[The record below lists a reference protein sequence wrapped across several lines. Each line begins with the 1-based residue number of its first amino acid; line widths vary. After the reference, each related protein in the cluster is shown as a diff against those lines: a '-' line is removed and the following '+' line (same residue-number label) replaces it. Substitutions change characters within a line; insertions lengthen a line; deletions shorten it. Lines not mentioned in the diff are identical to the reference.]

1 MPRPDFL
8 DLPARTTK
16 PRRTGI
22 THVLDAGLPVSEA
35 AGLLESCGAYVDVW
49 KLGWGVAYLD
59 PNLEAKLELL
69 AAHGV
74 LASPGGTL
82 LEIAWAQGRA
92 AEFLGWARSVGF
104 PCVEVSAGT
113 VAMAAGE
120 KAALIAEAA
129 EHFIVLAEVG
139 AKDPEVR
146 MTPGEWAAAAA
157 RDLAAGAT
165 WILAEGRASGTVGI
179 YSGSGAVR
187 EAVVAAMV
195 DAAGADSVVF
205 EAPQEGQ
212 QAWFVRRFGPDVNLA
227 NIRPAGALGLETLRL
242 SLRADTYR
250 APSPIPA
257 AACGT

>member
-1 MPRPDFL
+1 MPGPDFL

-22 THVLDAGLPVSEA
+22 THVLDSGLPVGEA
-35 AGLLESCGAYVDVW
+35 AGLLETCGAYVDVW

-92 AEFLGWARSVGF
+92 AQFLGWARAAGF

-113 VAMAAGE
+113 VAMEAGE
-120 KAALIAEAA
+120 KASLIAEAA

-146 MTPGEWAAAAA
+146 MTPGEWAVAAA

-179 YSGSGAVR
+179 YTGSGEVR
-187 EAVVAAMV
+187 EAIVAAMV
-195 DAAGADSVVF
+195 DAAGTDSLVF
-205 EAPQEGQ
+205 EAPREDQ

>member
-1 MPRPDFL
+1 MSRPDFL
-8 DLPARTTK
+8 DLPARTSK

-22 THVLDAGLPVSEA
+22 THVLDAGLPLSEA
-35 AGLLESCGAYVDVW
+35 ARLLEAGGRYVDAW
-49 KLGWGVAYLD
+49 KFGWGVAYID
-59 PNLEAKLELL
+59 PNLAAKLELL

-92 AEFLGWARSVGF
+92 AELLGWARAVGF

-113 VAMAAGE
+113 VRMDAAA
-120 KAALIAEAA
+120 KASLIAEAA
-129 EHFIVLAEVG
+129 EDFIVLAEVG
-139 AKDPEVR
+139 AKDPRVR

-157 RDLAAGAT
+157 LDLAAGAT
-165 WILAEGRASGTVGI
+165 WILAEGRANGTVGI

-187 EAVVAAMV
+187 EDVVAAMV
-195 DAAGADSVVF
+195 DAAGTDGVVF
-205 EAPQEGQ
+205 EAPREDQ
-212 QAWFVRRFGPDVNLA
+212 QAWFIRRFGADVNLA
-227 NIRPAGALGLETLRL
+227 NIPPAGTLALETLRL